1 MTGKFL
7 YLILI
12 IVVFVITAGCAEQA
26 PQTIK
31 EANICGDNIC
41 GATEDCNSCVVDCAC
56 IEGFCD
62 ENGICRSEICGDELC
77 TPEEGS
83 GKNCC
88 EDCGCDNG
96 EICNKITQNCQT
108 TSDMSEDLI
117 KDTVHQY
124 LAETNTDG
132 KIDEIKDAYFAEK
145 AVKEVKVDCRQ
156 DESLYPCQIILYID
170 ENGNIIESKRTS

>member
-1 MTGKFL
+1 
-7 YLILI
+7 
-12 IVVFVITAGCAEQA
+12 
-26 PQTIK
+26 
-31 EANICGDNIC
+31 
-41 GATEDCNSCVVDCAC
+41 
-56 IEGFCD
+56 
-62 ENGICRSEICGDELC
+62 
-77 TPEEGS
+77 
-83 GKNCC
+83 
-88 EDCGCDNG
+88 
-96 EICNKITQNCQT
+96 
-108 TSDMSEDLI
+108 MSEDLI